1 MLSAWGLSRVHI
13 AQGTHTLLHDSMSSL
28 TNPSA
33 TRAPDVG
40 LGLYSDDPLPLSVSF
55 VLVVSS
61 FLRSCLII
69 PASIPC
75 FPLLISYHLASFF
88 REGCGGGLLPS
99 TARLSRSLSP
109 SLSPCVSLS
118 LCLSPYLS
126 LSLSVCLA
134 HSLTHS
140 LSRSLTLTH
149 SLTYSLS
156 VSLPLSLSLSL
167 SVPGM
172 RRVSAPGLQSP
183 PVRVWNG

>member
-1 MLSAWGLSRVHI
+1 MTSVSLCAFVDLYCFLLMLSAWGLSRVHI

-40 LGLYSDDPLPLSVSF
+40 LGLYRDDPLPLSVSF

-69 PASIPC
+69 PASIP
-75 FPLLISYHLASFF
+75 
-88 REGCGGGLLPS
+88 LLPS
-99 TARLSRSLSP
+99 LNLLPSRLLLSRGLWSLSP

-149 SLTYSLS
+149 LLALCFSPSLS
-156 VSLPLSLSLSL
+156 LFLSLS
-167 SVPGM
+167 P
-172 RRVSAPGLQSP
+172 A
-183 PVRVWNG
+183 

>member
-40 LGLYSDDPLPLSVSF
+40 LGLYRDDPLPLSVSF

-88 REGCGGGLLPS
+88 REGCGLSLP
-99 TARLSRSLSP
+99 LSLP
-109 SLSPCVSLS
+109 VS
-118 LCLSPYLS
+118 LCLSVSLPISLC
-126 LSLSVCLA
+126 LSLSVSLTHSHTHSLA
-134 HSLTHS
+134 LSHSLTHS
-140 LSRSLTLTH
+140 LTH
-149 SLTYSLS
+149 SLF
-156 VSLPLSLSLSL
+156 LSLSLSL
-167 SVPGM
+167 SLSFPGM